1 MRTLDKRKV
10 AANGKACQFWVPT
23 NVILISVLS
32 ILLIFNEIVGVVA
45 SPRKDSPTTVKIN
58 KCCEKSEILVDSR
71 CTFAKDI
78 NTSEFEICFCADFNL
93 YEWLFVIYYGY
104 ILWLAHS

>member
-1 MRTLDKRKV
+1 MRTLDKRKL
-10 AANGKACQFWVPT
+10 AANGKACQLWIRT

-32 ILLIFNEIVGVVA
+32 ILLIFNGLIGVAA
-45 SPRKDSPTTVKIN
+45 SPRKDSPTAVKIN

-78 NTSEFEICFCADFNL
+78 NTSEFKLCWAL
-93 YEWLFVIYYGY
+93 KHV
-104 ILWLAHS
+104 LWRRPQFL